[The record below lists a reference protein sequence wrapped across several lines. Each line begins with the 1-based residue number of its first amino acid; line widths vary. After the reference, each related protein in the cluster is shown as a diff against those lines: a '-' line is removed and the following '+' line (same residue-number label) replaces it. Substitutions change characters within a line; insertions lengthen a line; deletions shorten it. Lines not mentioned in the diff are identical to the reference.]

1 MSNSYTLLTG
11 MWIQPGGQYPSK
23 TLKDVRILLSKAIF
37 NKESHRNTWW
47 YWKQFNKKIVYHII
61 FFLIG
66 KNWKT
71 QNVLKLGILGGKFDR
86 PKMGSNVAV
95 IMLYHARDISKR
107 IPMIILPWGKVWG
120 WVTNS
125 IGPHG

>member
-1 MSNSYTLLTG
+1 MLGFYSAKPFLIKNPTE
-11 MWIQPGGQYPSK
+11 
-23 TLKDVRILLSKAIF
+23 ILDDIGNNLIRRLFITSF
-37 NKESHRNTWW
+37 
-47 YWKQFNKKIVYHII
+47 

-86 PKMGSNVAV
+86 PKMDSNVAV

-107 IPMIILPWGKVWG
+107 IPMIILP
-120 WVTNS
+120 
-125 IGPHG
+125 